1 MTFGRRIRP
10 QVILQSP
17 ACAVDVI
24 AENIRCGVIPPLNG
38 VASPDLAWDVH
49 GATSVGRNYG
59 D

>member
-17 ACAVDVI
+17 ASAVNVI
-24 AENIRCGVIPPLNG
+24 AENIGRGVIPPLHG

-49 GATSVGRNYG
+49 GATSVERNYG